1 MFNKDAG
8 LCRQRP
14 LGVGGGAPSYP
25 EVWTRPTEWLAMPT
39 INTGTKKF
47 AGLFAVFNDRH
58 NEANLI
64 LVNNGY
70 NATINWGDGTT
81 FVGGG
86 SQSKI
91 YSYASISSP
100 VLTDELGRT
109 YKHVLITID
118 FHASETIVDLY
129 ISRKCNHWLELK
141 IGGSIAR
148 IFSFIERKPICL
160 KILNIVSHLNIALN
174 ANFTG
179 LNLLEQLSFNPT
191 GTISNAAFNQLNK
204 SCRNLNG
211 DPIDWTFTQTDVT
224 NGLNGINTDVI
235 GTISLPNATNCTQF
249 LKVNGQTVGDISIPV
264 ATNLTNFCNASGL
277 RKVKLISS
285 SSLANLNQAF
295 HESTL
300 LEDLEI
306 TDCSGVTTT
315 NLFSNNNALRRLI
328 LTGLTRGVNI
338 SNQNH
343 DADSLNALFT
353 SLGTASG
360 TQIITITGNP
370 GAGTCNQS
378 IATAKGYTVTN

>member
-1 MFNKDAG
+1 MCKKDFG
-8 LCRQRP
+8 FSKKTS
-14 LGVGGGAPSYP
+14 GGGSSVAAP
-25 EVWTRPTEWLAMPT
+25 EGWTRPTEWLAMPT

-81 FVGGG
+81 FVGSG

-91 YSYASISSP
+91 YTYASVSSP

-118 FHASETIVDLY
+118 FHASENIVDLY

-141 IGGSIAR
+141 IGGGIAR
-148 IFSFIERKPICL
+148 IFAIVERKPICL
-160 KILNIVSHLNIALN
+160 KILDIVSHLNIALGV
-174 ANFTG
+174 NFAG
-179 LNLLEQLSFNPT
+179 LNLLERFRFNTT
-191 GTISNAAFNQLNK
+191 GVVTSATFNQLNK

-211 DPIDWTFTQTDVT
+211 DPIDWTFTATDVT

-235 GTISLPNATNCTQF
+235 GTISLPNATNCTSF
-249 LKVNGQTVGDISIPV
+249 LRVNGHTVGDISIPV
-264 ATNLTNFCNASGL
+264 ATNLTNFALFSVI
-277 RKVKLISS
+277 RKAKLISS

-295 HESTL
+295 HDSTL

-343 DADSLNALFT
+343 DTASLNAFFT

-360 TQIITITGNP
+360 SQTITITGNP
-370 GAGTCNQS
+370 GAGTADTS
-378 IATAKGYTVTN
+378 IATGKGYTIVN